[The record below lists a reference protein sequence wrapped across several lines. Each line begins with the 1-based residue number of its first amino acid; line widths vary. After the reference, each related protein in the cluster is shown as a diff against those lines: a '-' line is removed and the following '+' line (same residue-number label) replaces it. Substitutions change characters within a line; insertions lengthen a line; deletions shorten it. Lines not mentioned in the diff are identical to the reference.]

1 MKIDPDEK
9 ELLESV
15 KRGEWNSAGGARTS
29 KGDVQKDRRLNS
41 HLSSKDL

>member
-15 KRGEWNSAGGARTS
+15 KRGEWNSAGGS
-29 KGDVQKDRRLNS
+29 KRERAKATFRKTDD
-41 HLSSKDL
+41 